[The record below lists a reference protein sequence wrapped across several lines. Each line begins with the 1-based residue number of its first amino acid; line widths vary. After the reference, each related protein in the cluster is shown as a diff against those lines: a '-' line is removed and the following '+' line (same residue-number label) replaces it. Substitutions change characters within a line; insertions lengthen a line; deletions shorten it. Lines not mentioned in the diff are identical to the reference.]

1 MDEFIARVEIVRL
14 CAADMIRWSIDNVR
28 KSFLLVRRHALY
40 ITNLGLVSKRI
51 LVLHDSLKLNRSFV
65 TRFLY
70 WLFHL
75 LDLLQ
80 FFLIK

>member
-1 MDEFIARVEIVRL
+1 MDKFIARIEVIRL
-14 CAADMIRWSIDNVR
+14 GAADMIRWSIDNVR
-28 KSFLLVRRHALY
+28 KSFLLVRRYALY

-51 LVLHDSLKLNRSFV
+51 LVLHDPLKLNHSCV

-70 WLFHL
+70 WLFHF

-80 FFLIK
+80 FLLIK